1 MALFS
6 PERHYPLSQTQWNP
20 NVARQAIADITMQTI
35 EQLNAASYLPA
46 HPMDDTT
53 FGSDLYFGEAG
64 VLWAIDYLQSVGAVE
79 TTFDITEHLSTALAK
94 NRQTY
99 AKVSSY
105 PEQSSYLVGELP
117 LLLMQY
123 KLCPSKENA
132 GQVLHSVQK
141 NNNQP
146 IRELM
151 WGMAGSM
158 LAAYFMHQW
167 SQEPQWKDI
176 FRQQAQKL
184 QEEWHPVED
193 AGFLWTVDLYGR
205 QRKWLGPVHGFAS
218 NVTPLLV
225 GRSLLPDEEFQT
237 VADKTMTTLVQ
248 TATVEDGK
256 ANWPAVYKEERPRQ
270 ELQLVQYCHGAP
282 GMVIALAALPKD
294 VNTQFDT
301 VLEQGGE
308 LTWQAGPLK
317 KGSNLCHGT
326 AGNGYTFLKLFV
338 RTGEQ
343 VWLERARAFAMH
355 AIEQYQL
362 SQQLYSQLRYP
373 LWTGDLGVAVYL
385 WDCLQEQA
393 QFPTV
398 DVF

>member
-184 QEEWHPVED
+184 
-193 AGFLWTVDLYGR
+193 
-205 QRKWLGPVHGFAS
+205 
-218 NVTPLLV
+218 
-225 GRSLLPDEEFQT
+225 
-237 VADKTMTTLVQ
+237 
-248 TATVEDGK
+248 
-256 ANWPAVYKEERPRQ
+256 
-270 ELQLVQYCHGAP
+270 
-282 GMVIALAALPKD
+282 
-294 VNTQFDT
+294 
-301 VLEQGGE
+301 
-308 LTWQAGPLK
+308 
-317 KGSNLCHGT
+317 
-326 AGNGYTFLKLFV
+326 
-338 RTGEQ
+338 
-343 VWLERARAFAMH
+343 
-355 AIEQYQL
+355 
-362 SQQLYSQLRYP
+362 
-373 LWTGDLGVAVYL
+373 
-385 WDCLQEQA
+385 
-393 QFPTV
+393 
-398 DVF
+398 